1 MPDYTV
7 TITVNVPIVA
17 RDDAQ
22 ADERAESL
30 EELFKLGIALVQR
43 PTWAGDTEIT
53 YEVEEA

>member
-22 ADERAESL
+22 ADERAEHVEYAL
-30 EELFKLGIALVQR
+30 KLDLKKAVK
-43 PTWAGDTEIT
+43 WAGDMEMS